1 MAEGLK
7 LPIHLSR
14 RWRLFWMVA
23 ATVTCAGMVPLAA
36 IGAVF
41 SPLVFDHRA
50 NLLNPLAWLGFL
62 LMIGFWI
69 VCILGPFAAWVTWHR
84 KQEPLAWACMAV
96 PLAWLVALAAVLQ
109 FVPA

>member
-1 MAEGLK
+1 MAQRLK
-7 LPIHLSR
+7 LPINISR

-23 ATVTCAGMVPLAA
+23 ATAVFAGLAPLAA
-36 IGAVF
+36 VGAVF
-41 SPLVFDHRA
+41 SPLVFDHRP

-69 VCILGPFAAWVTWHR
+69 VCILGPFAAWVTWR
-84 KQEPLAWACMAV
+84 RGQEPLAWACMAA
-96 PLAWLVALAAVLQ
+96 PLAWLVAMAAVLQ